1 MNMGKIILSEQRWG
15 RPPCWRSLSNVG
27 DLSLFNLVRRWEGW
41 MCLTERILEVSHKG
55 EKKKD

>member
-1 MNMGKIILSEQRWG
+1 MGKIILSEG
-15 RPPCWRSLSNVG
+15 GGDLPVG
-27 DLSLFNLVRRWEGW
+27 DRSVMWGIYPYLTLVRRWEGW